1 MLEGAVKAGKR
12 VRSETDIS
20 KGSVSISSAAA
31 ELSEI
36 RSMQGE
42 SGERRAERE
51 RGNVLWRRR
60 CLWRRRNERREVASE
75 RVALT
80 S

>member
-42 SGERRAERE
+42 SGERRGRGATFYGEDGAYGEDGMRDVRSHQRE
-51 RGNVLWRRR
+51 
-60 CLWRRRNERREVASE
+60 
-75 RVALT
+75 
-80 S
+80 